1 MTMNDEFEP
10 WEFIADN
17 LPGYY
22 GRDDVALCDDLA
34 RLVDDE
40 FDPADPHD
48 SARRAA
54 LLEEFGDE
62 ARAALHMRYISCRL
76 FIEAYE
82 NYMRQHHGKA

>member
-1 MTMNDEFEP
+1 MNDEFEP

-34 RLVDDE
+34 RLVDGE
-40 FDPADPHD
+40 FDPDSPHD
-48 SARRAA
+48 SARREA
-54 LLEEFGDE
+54 LLAEFGDE
-62 ARAALHMRYISCRL
+62 ARAALYMRCLSCRL

-82 NYMRQHHGKA
+82 NYTNENYNPD